1 MLCRLGFA
9 AKIGPTAVRAG
20 AVASGGPADR
30 AGLLSGNII
39 VCIDGEPLSGTD
51 DLLRKLNAE
60 KNRASGGPVRVTR
73 RIADGFRNYAA

>member
-30 AGLLSGNII
+30 AGLRSGNII
-39 VCIDGEPLSGTD
+39 VCIDG
-51 DLLRKLNAE
+51 
-60 KNRASGGPVRVTR
+60 
-73 RIADGFRNYAA
+73 